1 MTRRDHRE
9 AHYTYKRRPYKPKLF
24 LQSLLH
30 VQGGGYGML
39 HHQCKTIRMLRFG
52 LNRAT
57 GRTLAIPILWIF
69 LFLMY
74 VSAQRYKKWVFH
86 RGKKMTKGG
95 RTLHSFFLKRPPL
108 AHKKYC
114 YALETYLQIHPE
126 FFLKNKK
133 LRFFFIKMITRTYI
147 CLVLCYG

>member
-9 AHYTYKRRPYKPKLF
+9 AHYTYKRRPYKPKLY

-39 HHQCKTIRMLRFG
+39 RHQCKTIRMLRFG

-95 RTLHSFFLKRPPL
+95 RTLHSFFFETPTSCTQKILLRSGNIPPNTPGI
-108 AHKKYC
+108 K
-114 YALETYLQIHPE
+114 
-126 FFLKNKK
+126 KNKK